1 VKHRNSPEA
10 GNARER
16 ILKAARQVFALNS
29 YQAATTRMVAKA
41 AHVEHPLIHYYFG
54 SKEKLYEAV
63 TADIYEAYGRAQET
77 WLEGFEHLRPQ
88 EGLSIF
94 LDRMIDYHL
103 SDPGALQLVALNM
116 VHIGRLEEI
125 PGHRYIILQMARM
138 RRMLEKRVPLKGSSR
153 EIEMF
158 IYCFHNLIISLLGA
172 MSCQAQ
178 LLNMDPEGNEY
189 RAWVK
194 DASLTLFLPWL
205 ERLIARR

>member
-1 VKHRNSPEA
+1 MKHRNSPDA

-16 ILKAARQVFALNS
+16 ILKAARQVFALKS

-41 AHVEHPLIHYYFG
+41 AHVKHPLIHYYFG

-77 WLEGFEHLRPQ
+77 WLEGFERLRPQ

-94 LDRMIDYHL
+94 LDRMIDYYL
-103 SDPGALQLVALNM
+103 SDPSALQLVALNM

-158 IYCFHNLIISLLGA
+158 IYCFHNLIISLLGT

-178 LLNMDPEGNEY
+178 LLNMDPQGNEY

-205 ERLIARR
+205 ERLIAPR